1 MNGNETLGPAER
13 IIQTLLAYSGHMVHN
28 RPMLITPDAASPV
41 GIKCQFCT
49 HKVEE
54 GDKKVVYLVVG
65 GKRRKGQKGN
75 QNTKVGTLWADGTV
89 RTDDRHKIGRYQ
101 PPGLLPEVAVWMY
114 KQVAEVWKLD
124 NEFAARWASYAF
136 SQEHKD
142 LKVVLAAFMLVQSRK
157 GDPVLEDGKVVF
169 NDEDFREVG
178 EAMFL
183 TTRPDKKHFDA
194 RLIKRTYDL
203 LSMPEVAELNR
214 ELGFGRS
221 TRKRALGRW
230 SKAVCRWL
238 QYRELNLPW
247 LQGLVKSG
255 NKETVKKL
263 VKCAGFKPSSPK
275 FYEILGWDQ
284 KQAKDG
290 RRSIAVGET
299 FKAES
304 WEGLTEEQVCV
315 KIMADKPNF
324 KRITGFLPKGMGLT
338 RAIVAAAIEAGSLS
352 DKELVIHIPLLEE
365 LGLHKVQDIRERMD
379 RALKAAEDQRTVN
392 IARNVKSK
400 GLKDKLQQAAD
411 TAVQKA
417 VEEQTKD
424 IEAYFFVDISS
435 SMQPA
440 IEAAKSHLEKFIHGF
455 PPEKLHVAVFNTAAR
470 EVKIKHQSA
479 AGVQQAFRGIVAGG
493 GTSYAAGVNVL
504 QHIRP
509 SQGSDALFVFVGDE
523 EDFGGSAPL
532 VAAVR
537 ASGLNP
543 MSFGLIRLRASN
555 LTIVQDAAVEL
566 GVPCFKI
573 DEATFEDPYAIP
585 RTIRNLVAATPVGQK
600 VHNVAQATAR
610 VSLVDQILQTELLR
624 KPVWATAVA
633 ATA

>member
-28 RPMLITPDAASPV
+28 RPMLVTPDATSPV

-89 RTDDRHKIGRYQ
+89 CSDDRRKIGRYQ

-203 LSMPEVAELNR
+203 LSMPEIAELNR

-221 TRKRALGRW
+221 RKRALGRW

-304 WEGLTEEQVCV
+304 WEGLTEEQICV

-509 SQGSDALFVFVGDE
+509 SQGFDALFVFVGDE

-566 GVPCFKI
+566 GIPCFKI

-600 VHNVAQATAR
+600 VHNVAQAAAR